1 VENNFKKSRRCKM
14 DLYDEIARVAYE
26 LWEQSGRI
34 DGRDLEHWI
43 EAERIVLARGE
54 MQTMEETE
62 NIQKKPARISSRK
75 QKKSEEKKSRKKI

>member
-1 VENNFKKSRRCKM
+1 M
-14 DLYDEIARVAYE
+14 DLYDEIVKVAYE

-34 DGRDLEHWI
+34 DGRDIENWL

-54 MQTMEETE
+54 MQTMEKTE
-62 NIQKKPARISSRK
+62 NI